1 METPFTYGN
10 PLLFLTPIWVELSS
24 DPDVA
29 VLLKPLSYA
38 MITKH
43 QETLYMHQQDSSL
56 FKFNTSHV
64 VLEDSVIDTRNAFDF
79 PDIPSFLKQLPL
91 EDIRFLHAKTV
102 ELSTLTGEQ
111 YDALGDMLNIQ
122 FNPQFQGDSWN
133 CDICREKKLDSTRG
147 CGFLPEGERDPNPA
161 LPRIGSRRFSVC
173 PISTIDNY
181 VINKASLCHSMFTE
195 GVLPEAGGTGEQT
208 EWFIKV
214 ALLYKRKIAEAER
227 NALEE
232 HKKKNK

>member
-10 PLLFLTPIWVELSS
+10 PLLFLTPIWVELPS
-24 DPDVA
+24 DPEVA

-38 MITKH
+38 LITKY

-56 FKFNTSHV
+56 FKYNTSHV
-64 VLEDSVIDTRNAFDF
+64 VLEDSVIDTRNALDF
-79 PDIPSFLKQLPL
+79 PDIKTFLKQLPL
-91 EDIRFLHAKTV
+91 KDVQFLHVKTM
-102 ELSTLTGEQ
+102 ELSVLTSTQ
-111 YDALGDMLNIQ
+111 LDALGDMLNIQ
-122 FNPQFQGDSWN
+122 FSPQFQEDSWN
-133 CDICREKKLDSTRG
+133 CNVCREKKLDYTRG
-147 CGFLPEGERDPNPA
+147 CGFLPENERDPSPA
-161 LPRIGSRRFSVC
+161 LPRLGMRRFSVC
-173 PISTIDNY
+173 PISTLDGY
-181 VINKASLCHSMFTE
+181 VVNKASLCYSMLTE
-195 GVLPEAGGTGEQT
+195 GVLPEAGGVGEQS